1 MISRR
6 EIIYNGEEIE
16 SEIFRDV
23 NWDEIRSK
31 RGKELSRTDW
41 RFMSDQSPSQEWI
54 NYRVFLRNL
63 PQNYY
68 DESDEITF
76 GANAAAD
83 AWELF
88 EKPEGA

>member
-1 MISRR
+1 MNRNST
-6 EIIYNGEEIE
+6 IYSGEEIVE
-16 SEIFRDV
+16 SIKINV
-23 NWDEIRSK
+23 VWDRVRKARNKALKNS
-31 RGKELSRTDW
+31 DW

-54 NYRVFLRNL
+54 DYRVFLRNL

>member
-1 MISRR
+1 MNRNST
-6 EIIYNGEEIE
+6 IYSGEEIVE
-16 SEIFRDV
+16 SIKINV
-23 NWDEIRSK
+23 VWDRVRKARNKALKNS
-31 RGKELSRTDW
+31 DW

-54 NYRVFLRNL
+54 DYRVFLRNL

-68 DESDEITF
+68 DESDELTF